1 MRTLNLSGF
10 NTGDNLTLSVS
21 QGALTAGPINV
32 PSWGGAVPSGNITIQ
47 THRSHMQVTPD
58 SVRFWVDLSG
68 SDFDT
73 AGPGPGEVYDA
84 RLHDLIY
91 LWDFDDPG
99 TWTAPVQNLAAH
111 KNRNAGKGP
120 IEANMYRTPGT
131 YNPSVLVI
139 EPSSGKTATASVS
152 VVVTDPDVVFAGNKT
167 ICINPV
173 GDNDFAGA
181 PTGSLHYQV
190 AQFGKS
196 IPAWSDNFS
205 TTEVRR
211 FLFKGGETHV
221 VNMLLGTEAAAGAWF
236 GLISP

>member
-1 MRTLNLSGF
+1 GGGG
-10 NTGDNLTLSVS
+10 TGGTI
-21 QGALTAGPINV
+21 TINV
-32 PSWGGAVPSGNITIQ
+32 HRNTLHVAPS
-47 THRSHMQVTPD
+47 
-58 SVRFWVDLSG
+58 SVRFSVDLSL
-68 SDFDT
+68 SNFDT
-73 AGPGPGEVYDA
+73 AGPTGDATYDA

-152 VVVTDPDVVFAGNKT
+152 VVVTDPDEVFAGNKT

-173 GDNDFAGA
+173 GDNDFSGA
-181 PTGSLHYQV
+181 PVGALTYEV
-190 AQFGKS
+190 AQFQDGEGTVWRNHAEEGVIK
-196 IPAWSDNFS
+196 
-205 TTEVRR
+205 R
-211 FLFKGGETHV
+211 FLFKGGAT
-221 VNMLLGTEAAAGAWF
+221 
-236 GLISP
+236 